1 MVRWNVSIGLV
12 VYHRQILQVLLVVDM
27 TNVQI
32 AIYGLLLLVAARQIS
47 VVIHRAISKDNYFK
61 QILIQ

>member
-32 AIYGLLLLVAARQIS
+32 AIYGLLLLVAAGQIS
-47 VVIHRAISKDNYFK
+47 VVVHRAISKDNYNK
-61 QILIQ
+61 

>member
-1 MVRWNVSIGLV
+1 MVRWNVSIRLV

-32 AIYGLLLLVAARQIS
+32 AIYGLLLLVAAGQIS
-47 VVIHRAISKDNYFK
+47 VVVHRAISKDNFNK
-61 QILIQ
+61 